1 MYDDEGIVGDVS
13 IEENLDKLF
22 TFLGKM
28 WLARSSTTTIS
39 HMSRKTGMMEEMLVM
54 LLLY

>member
-13 IEENLDKLF
+13 IEENSNKLF

-28 WLARSSTTTIS
+28 WLARSSITTIS
-39 HMSRKTGMMEEMLVM
+39 RMSRKTGMMEEMLVM
-54 LLLY
+54 LLLN